1 MNRKNGITEA
11 LDDILEVTKMS
22 DNSKTTIHFGGT
34 GLPGLLFLVFLTL
47 KLTNVINW
55 SWWWVTAP
63 LWVPAATIVGIAL
76 LIASIAVLVLM
87 ISMMIPTRKK

>member
-11 LDDILEVTKMS
+11 LDELMEATKMS
-22 DNSKTTIHFGGT
+22 ENDKMTFKIGGPSF
-34 GLPGLLFLVFLTL
+34 PGLLFLVFLTL

-63 LWVPAATIVGIAL
+63 LWVPAATVVGIAM
-76 LIASIAVLVLM
+76 LIASIAVLVFM